1 MKINCYILFN
11 LFFLSPILG
20 IDYCPPKVPSPPQTI
35 KVNTSISIK
44 PVFKGKVVHTINI
57 KNRLFIKESPSNFG
71 VKGMGYRANYPNND
85 YCPTDFEIPSVEY
98 YKSLISA
105 LGNSA
110 YTTLTKASGLNMNQ
124 SLYYLTSNKTKT
136 SAYSFIF
143 LHFKNGKVLLEDMNS
158 RKIGVVLIS
167 AKCALSQSASKFVNL
182 VFPNNEEYINFN
194 AVKNIKTNGKYLN
207 GYLWR
212 IGAKIYN
219 TSQIKHK
226 FTKSG
231 AQRVEFWGK
240 LMTGETVYLCKNI
253 YVKKKA
259 VSSTQTFSESKI
271 KSIETDFT
279 MNYFSEINFEH
290 SNAPVAPRI
299 NGGYYIAVTDQF
311 QYLHILSYD
320 KNDKLLKD
328 FNTTEKAYPIDITET
343 DYGFV
348 YYAAEADSG

>member
-1 MKINCYILFN
+1 
-11 LFFLSPILG
+11 
-20 IDYCPPKVPSPPQTI
+20 
-35 KVNTSISIK
+35 
-44 PVFKGKVVHTINI
+44 
-57 KNRLFIKESPSNFG
+57 
-71 VKGMGYRANYPNND
+71 
-85 YCPTDFEIPSVEY
+85 
-98 YKSLISA
+98 
-105 LGNSA
+105 
-110 YTTLTKASGLNMNQ
+110 
-124 SLYYLTSNKTKT
+124 
-136 SAYSFIF
+136 
-143 LHFKNGKVLLEDMNS
+143 MNS

-194 AVKNIKTNGKYLN
+194 AVKNIKTNGKYFN

-279 MNYFSEINFEH
+279 MNYFSRLNFEH

-348 YYAAEADSG
+348 YYAAEVDSG